1 MSASDDINATNA
13 WLQDGRQSQ
22 AVLAIQRG
30 VTRMLGGLNV
40 ACLPEVALPNYR
52 RTDLMALTPKG
63 ELWIIEIKSGLVD
76 FQTDKKWRSYLEYC
90 DRFYFAVDPDFP
102 IDALP
107 ENVGYI
113 VADSYGAEV
122 LREGEGDAQGSK
134 LAAARR
140 SLLTRRLA
148 RIGSFRWARLS
159 DPRQTSGIQE

>member
-1 MSASDDINATNA
+1 MSASDDINAATA
-13 WLQDGRQSQ
+13 WPEDGRQS
-22 AVLAIQRG
+22 AAALAIQRG
-30 VTRMLGGLNV
+30 VTRMLSQQNV
-40 ACLPEVALPNYR
+40 ACLPEIALPNHR

-102 IDALP
+102 IDVLP
-107 ENVGYI
+107 DNVGYML
-113 VADSYGAEV
+113 ADPYGAEV
-122 LREGEGDAQGSK
+122 LREGEGDAQGTP

-159 DPRQTSGIQE
+159 DPRPTSGIQK